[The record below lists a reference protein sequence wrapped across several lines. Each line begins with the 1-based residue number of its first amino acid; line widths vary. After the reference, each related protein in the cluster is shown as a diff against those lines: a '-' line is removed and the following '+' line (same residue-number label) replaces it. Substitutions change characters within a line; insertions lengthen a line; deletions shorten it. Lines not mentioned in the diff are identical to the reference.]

1 MPTKDDFT
9 PDYPLPVFLSQ
20 HADQPQQPGIG
31 IASDRAVISSRILKT
46 SILVI
51 TAAAIAIVWMENP
64 VALFASVTA
73 SLVDISAF
81 QLGTDQS
88 TPTIQLAVIQS
99 TADTEA
105 LPPTAKDAPTPETS
119 ALEPVS
125 QALAETSEASSE
137 ALFREFQ
144 AWAAEQDA
152 RALAKPVQDAPA
164 PVVENAPT
172 PVRPAQKQRRARSVH
187 HARAAEIIR
196 RVRERRAN
204 VRQQNE
210 RIQARSV
217 QDARAQAQSVQNA
230 EAPSFL
236 QSLNPFAASPP
247 QR

>member
-1 MPTKDDFT
+1 MATKDGFD
-9 PDYPLPVFLSQ
+9 PDDSLPLFLS
-20 HADQPQQPGIG
+20 ADGPEQGIGNNKAVISPRGFMASILAAAAIGIG
-31 IASDRAVISSRILKT
+31 IAILSNQVT
-46 SILVI
+46 
-51 TAAAIAIVWMENP
+51 
-64 VALFASVTA
+64 LFADVTA
-73 SLVDISAF
+73 SPVDESAP
-81 QLGTDQS
+81 QPGTDQS

-99 TADTEA
+99 TADAEA

-119 ALEPVS
+119 AFEPAS
-125 QALAETSEASSE
+125 QALAEDSEASSD

-152 RALAKPVQDAPA
+152 RALGYVQDAPA

-172 PVRPAQKQRRARSVH
+172 PVRPTQKQRRAPSVH
-187 HARAAEIIR
+187 HARVAEIIR

-204 VRQQNE
+204 VRQQNV
-210 RIQARSV
+210 QARSV

-230 EAPSFL
+230 ETPSFL

>member
-1 MPTKDDFT
+1 MATKDGFD
-9 PDYPLPVFLSQ
+9 PDDSLPLFLS
-20 HADQPQQPGIG
+20 ADGPEQGIGNNKAVISPRGFMASILAAAAIGIG
-31 IASDRAVISSRILKT
+31 IAILSNQVT
-46 SILVI
+46 
-51 TAAAIAIVWMENP
+51 
-64 VALFASVTA
+64 LFADVTA
-73 SLVDISAF
+73 SPVDESAP
-81 QLGTDQS
+81 QPGTDQS
-88 TPTIQLAVIQS
+88 TPTIQLAVVQS
-99 TADTEA
+99 TADAEA

-144 AWAAEQDA
+144 AWE
-152 RALAKPVQDAPA
+152 PVQDAPA

>member
-1 MPTKDDFT
+1 MATKDGFD
-9 PDYPLPVFLSQ
+9 PDDSLPLFLS
-20 HADQPQQPGIG
+20 ADGPEQGIGNNKAVISLRGFMASILAAAAIGIG
-31 IASDRAVISSRILKT
+31 IAILSNQVT
-46 SILVI
+46 
-51 TAAAIAIVWMENP
+51 
-64 VALFASVTA
+64 LFADVTA
-73 SLVDISAF
+73 SPVDESTL
-81 QLGTDQS
+81 QPGTDQS